1 MCFLYALR
9 KIRYWKSRCAIAV
22 MMCEQNLLDV
32 NDPEFREC
40 GLEGSSTRLNKKCTV
55 TITEDTC
62 IDMPMMNVK
71 VMAELRK
78 AGLHWASSFTVG
90 ALCKRAS

>member
-1 MCFLYALR
+1 MVMR
-9 KIRYWKSRCAIAV
+9 K
-22 MMCEQNLLDV
+22 QNLLDV

-40 GLEGSSTRLNKKCTV
+40 GLKDIPTRINEESTIAIAEN
-55 TITEDTC
+55 TC
-62 IDMPMMNVK
+62 VSMPMMNVK